1 MVLHSRGCGR
11 VARRRFTCW
20 GFPSSLRSGNPIFYI
35 PPVFFAFRPNPM
47 RVPGRPFLFI
57 PLFFF
62 PLVSLTWIPAC
73 GGRVIRVPDA
83 GEWCRSGCHPGL
95 LRAADS
101 TGDRGFHGLRDV
113 ADRRS
118 VSSGYRAGVI
128 RVPMCLP
135 GTVATYGWRH
145 SGTDWCHSG
154 TNPYIRG
161 YLMALL
167 LVISSMDL
175 VASPP
180 RYREQA
186 DFLSCAKHKATHSL
200 AEDAG

>member
-1 MVLHSRGCGR
+1 M
-11 VARRRFTCW
+11 

-47 RVPGRPFLFI
+47 RVPGRPFFVYSPVLF
-57 PLFFF
+57 PACVPHVDSRLRGSCHSGTGCRRMVSFWVPSGPFTGGRF
-62 PLVSLTWIPAC
+62 PRRPWIPWSGTLRIA
-73 GGRVIRVPDA
+73 VP
-83 GEWCRSGCHPGL
+83 CL
-95 LRAADS
+95 LGTTMAL
-101 TGDRGFHGLRDV
+101 GW
-113 ADRRS
+113 
-118 VSSGYRAGVI
+118 
-128 RVPMCLP
+128 CLP